1 MVAKLR
7 TIIMSRF
14 RKQREEDWVKERR
27 VTCLECEN
35 NSINDTSST
44 LAHDFLAALSYFY
57 SWIFGRLEEETKWGT
72 CNLCGCPIGFKSLE
86 TDPEYTCEIGKWDK
100 IDKGIRLNV
109 LKQRKDASNKKDR

>member
-7 TIIMSRF
+7 TIVMSRF

-35 NSINDTSST
+35 NSLNDTSST

-57 SWIFGRLEEETKWGT
+57 SWITGRAKDEGT
-72 CNLCGCPIGFKSLE
+72 YGSCNICGCDCFFKSLIKE
-86 TDPEYTCEIGKWDK
+86 EECPKGKWK
-100 IDKGIRLNV
+100 E
-109 LKQRKDASNKKDR
+109 